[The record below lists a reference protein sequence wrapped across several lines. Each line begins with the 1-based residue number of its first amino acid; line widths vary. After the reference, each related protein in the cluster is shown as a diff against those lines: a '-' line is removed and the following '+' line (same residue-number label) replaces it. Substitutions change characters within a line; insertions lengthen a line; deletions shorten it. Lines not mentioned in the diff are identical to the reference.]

1 MDSSVTRLPLV
12 PRFFA
17 TGVGVWRSE
26 LEAVDELKNGE
37 ESVEEDETGDS
48 VEREVLLGTAEAG
61 RR

>member
-1 MDSSVTRLPLV
+1 MDSSAARLPLA
-12 PRFFA
+12 PRFFE
-17 TGVGVWRSE
+17 TGDGVWRSE

-48 VEREVLLGTAEAG
+48 IEREVLLGTAEVG